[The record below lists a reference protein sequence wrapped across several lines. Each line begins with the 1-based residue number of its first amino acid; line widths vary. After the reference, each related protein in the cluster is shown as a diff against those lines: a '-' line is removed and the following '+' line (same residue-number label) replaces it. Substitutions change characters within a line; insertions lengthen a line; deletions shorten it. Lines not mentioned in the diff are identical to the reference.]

1 MAVMRRDEGYGWI
14 VFSGV
19 MLILVGLLDIV
30 NGIRAIGAQDTT
42 FDAIFWDNN
51 IEAWGWF
58 YLIVGLILLAA
69 GIAIFNRAQW
79 AVIVGIAAGVI
90 AAVLNMFWVFVYPIA
105 SLIIVIV
112 AVLVVYGLVV
122 YGLDEGRRSRDY
134 PR

>member
-58 YLIVGLILLAA
+58 YLIVGIILLAA